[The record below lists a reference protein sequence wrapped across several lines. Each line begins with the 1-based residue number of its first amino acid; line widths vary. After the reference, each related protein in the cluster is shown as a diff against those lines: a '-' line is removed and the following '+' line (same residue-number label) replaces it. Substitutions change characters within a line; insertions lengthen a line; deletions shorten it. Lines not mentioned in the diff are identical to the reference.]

1 LSKEVNNVALREI
14 ITVGNPKLRQVSR
27 PVRKITPRIRKLID
41 DMVETMHAEDGIG
54 LAAVQVGELRQIIVV
69 EVPEHE
75 EIPHSGER
83 YIVVNPEIVKD
94 SHETLIG
101 IEGCLSVPGFNGE
114 VERAEEVIVRGL
126 DEYGKPFRARLRGF
140 VARVFQ
146 HEIDHCEGV
155 LYIDRLTAPDRIW
168 SVPEGE
174 EELAELEQQ
183 SPLEDK
189 VSDGISKAIAEVL
202 A

>member
-1 LSKEVNNVALREI
+1 MALRKI
-14 ITVGNPKLRQVSR
+14 ITVGDSKLRQSSR
-27 PVRKITPRIRKLID
+27 SVRKITPKINKLIE
-41 DMVETMHAEDGIG
+41 DMVETMHAENGIG
-54 LAAVQVGELRQIIVV
+54 LAAVQVGELQQIIVV

-83 YIVVNPEIVKD
+83 YIVINPEVVKT
-94 SHETLIG
+94 SHETVFG

-114 VERAEEVIVRGL
+114 VERAEEVVVRGL
-126 DEYGKPFRARLRGF
+126 DENGKPFRVRLKGF

-183 SPLEDK
+183 SPLEDG
-189 VSDGISKAIAEVL
+189 VSDDISRAIAEVL

>member
-1 LSKEVNNVALREI
+1 MALREI
-14 ITVGNPKLRQVSR
+14 ITVGDAKLRQPSR
-27 PVRKITPRIRKLID
+27 SVRKITPKIRKLID
-41 DMVETMHAEDGIG
+41 DMVETMHVEDGIG
-54 LAAVQVGELRQIIVV
+54 LAAVQVGALRRIIVV

-75 EIPHSGER
+75 EIPQSGRR
-83 YIVVNPEIVKD
+83 YIVVNPEIVK
-94 SHETLIG
+94 SSYETVIG

-114 VERAEEVIVRGL
+114 VERAEEVVVRGL
-126 DEYGKPFRARLRGF
+126 DEHGKLFRARLKGF
-140 VARVFQ
+140 MARVFQ
-146 HEIDHCEGV
+146 HEIDHCDGV

-183 SPLEDK
+183 SPREAE
-189 VSDGISKAIAEVL
+189 VSDDISKAIAEVL